1 MFLEKNFIASAVG
14 LRTVTATFNVADAEE
29 IDGKKVIKAGAYFAG
44 NGGSGSS
51 GSASSGTGS
60 SLAGITLDDVY
71 FKEGQTTVIGAVIVA
86 GHIYKD
92 RLPVELADDVIYE
105 LASQGLFFETAPTT
119 VIAE

>member
-14 LRTVTATFNVADAEE
+14 LRTVTATFNVVDAEE
-29 IDGKKVIKAGAYFAG
+29 VDGKKVIKAGVYFAG
-44 NGGSGSS
+44 NGGSGS
-51 GSASSGTGS
+51 ASSVTGS

-92 RLPVELADDVIYE
+92 RLPVELTDDVIYE
-105 LASQGLFFETAPTT
+105 LAAQGLFFETAPTT